1 VRFIHLGWMLP
12 TVALWVVSSPFSH
25 SQMSQI
31 GWRLSSPA
39 LAAPVKA
46 SAAAKTAQFLEQFG
60 GSYTKASE
68 AIWVVPFKGKALS
81 EFDVIV
87 ATSSDSNLLVM
98 GVTVAKKQNLK
109 LSQPL
114 LYRLLKYNNTADYV
128 KVGFDDDEDLF
139 VRAELSTK
147 TTDFP
152 LFKEVLEQVGA
163 AADELY
169 AQIKPSLIAA
179 PVPSPRPRL

>member
-1 VRFIHLGWMLP
+1 MIP
-12 TVALWVVSSPFSH
+12 TVALLVGSSPLSH
-25 SQMSQI
+25 S
-31 GWRLSSPA
+31 WAPRLGLQLSAPA
-39 LAAPVKA
+39 IAAPAKS

-60 GSYTKASE
+60 GPYTKAAE
-68 AIWVVPFKGKALS
+68 AVWIVPFKGKALAD
-81 EFDVIV
+81 FDVFV
-87 ATSSDSNLLVM
+87 ATSPDSNLLVM

-114 LYRLLKYNNTADYV
+114 LYRLLRYNNTADYV

-139 VRAELSTK
+139 IRAELNAS
-147 TTDFP
+147 TTDFQS
-152 LFKEVLEQVGA
+152 FKEILEQVGA

-179 PVPSPRPRL
+179 P